1 MYLGYYV
8 RNLHKL
14 SRGIPLNSEW
24 FSVVVRSS
32 CHRYGMAKKYYIKRQ
47 GLSS

>member
-14 SRGIPLNSEW
+14 SRGIHLNSEW
-24 FSVVVRSS
+24 ISAVVHSS
-32 CHRYGMAKKYYIKRQ
+32 CLRDEMAKKYYIKRQ